1 MAEVV
6 LTRRAV
12 RDLDRLDPPD
22 RRRVLDRLRE
32 LAADPLQNARKL
44 TDPRLGGFR
53 YRIGSYRVIFD
64 LEDGRVVV
72 LRIGHRRE
80 IYR

>member
-1 MAEVV
+1 VAEVV

-12 RDLDRLDPPD
+12 RDLSRLDPPV
-22 RRRVLDRLRE
+22 RRRIADRLRE
-32 LAADPLQNARKL
+32 LAVDPLAQATKL
-44 TDPRLGGFR
+44 TDPRLGTYR

-64 LEDGRVVV
+64 LDEDRVVV
-72 LRIGHRRE
+72 LRIGHRGD